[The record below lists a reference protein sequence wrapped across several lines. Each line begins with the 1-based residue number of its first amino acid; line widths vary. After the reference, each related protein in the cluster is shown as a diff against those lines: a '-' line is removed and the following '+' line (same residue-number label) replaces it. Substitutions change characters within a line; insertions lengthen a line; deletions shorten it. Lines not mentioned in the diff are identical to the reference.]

1 MKEGREAALARPLFP
16 GKAVIEG
23 VAPNLFCDLV
33 FWKWNTP
40 SFVVCTF
47 LLHAVAAYIVY
58 LLAGYLPKAPAIT
71 APHPPYQ
78 KMTSVTNFAGEKSAF
93 GLHQSLHPLKVT
105 NESSNLKRKS
115 TIHVAS
121 FSLSLHSFHAFSHF
135 EICKLK

>member
-1 MKEGREAALARPLFP
+1 MLKEGREERFP

-58 LLAGYLPKAPAIT
+58 LLAYICPKHPLLPHHI
-71 APHPPYQ
+71 HPSFQ
-78 KMTSVTNFAGEKSAF
+78 KMTSVTNFGGEKSAF

-105 NESSNLKRKS
+105 NESCNLKRKS